1 MEYKPAL
8 RLRKAERAYPYIL
21 KLPSFMLVLGI
32 KDRIV
37 NSNCSTAAQR
47 VSVYTW
53 VCIWGGVVEGGCVS
67 FPGEKSSPFFFCP
80 PNFPNCKY

>member
-1 MEYKPAL
+1 MEHKPAL

-37 NSNCSTAAQR
+37 NSNCSTAALR

-53 VCIWGGVVEGGCVS
+53 VGGVL
-67 FPGEKSSPFFFCP
+67 FPGKILSLFSQFFQL
-80 PNFPNCKY
+80 

>member
-1 MEYKPAL
+1 MEHKPAL

-37 NSNCSTAAQR
+37 NSNCSTAALS

-53 VCIWGGVVEGGCVS
+53 VGVFYSLAKS
-67 FPGEKSSPFFFCP
+67 FSFSPASSFFFP
-80 PNFPNCKY
+80 TVNINCVLNS

>member
-37 NSNCSTAAQR
+37 NSNCSTAAPR

-53 VCIWGGVVEGGCVS
+53 VCAWGGGVGWRRFIPRREI
-67 FPGEKSSPFFFCP
+67 PPPPFRP
-80 PNFPNCKY
+80 SNFPNCKY

>member
-1 MEYKPAL
+1 MEHKPAL

-37 NSNCSTAAQR
+37 NSNCSTAALR

-53 VCIWGGVVEGGCVS
+53 VGVFYSLAKS
-67 FPGEKSSPFFFCP
+67 FPFLPFFSAV
-80 PNFPNCKY
+80 NINCVLNS

>member
-1 MEYKPAL
+1 MQHKPAL

-21 KLPSFMLVLGI
+21 KLLSFMLVLGI

-37 NSNCSTAAQR
+37 NCNCSTAALR

-53 VCIWGGVVEGGCVS
+53 VGVFYSLAKS
-67 FPGEKSSPFFFCP
+67 FPFSQIFFFQL
-80 PNFPNCKY
+80 

>member
-1 MEYKPAL
+1 MEHKPAL

-37 NSNCSTAAQR
+37 NSNCSTATPR
-47 VSVYTW
+47 VSVCVY
-53 VCIWGGVVEGGCVS
+53 VGGGVFILPAKSFRILPFS
-67 FPGEKSSPFFFCP
+67 FPP
-80 PNFPNCKY
+80 PQL

>member
-1 MEYKPAL
+1 MEHKPAL

-37 NSNCSTAAQR
+37 NSNCSTAALR

-53 VCIWGGVVEGGCVS
+53 VGAVL
-67 FPGEKSSPFFFCP
+67 FPGEILSLFSQFFQL
-80 PNFPNCKY
+80 